1 MKKSVG
7 FNWGPSAVSTTYWTG
22 FRLSD
27 LLKHCGAKT
36 PLEGARYVHFKG
48 VEKELPQVRR
58 LRMPVSPMHREMLRR
73 SCECLRCGV
82 LCACHPQQSFATQC
96 CPCLLHAAM
105 NRPLCAADQ
114 ARYGLLS
121 LGVLLYTSGQALP
134 THAH

>member
-48 VEKELPQVRR
+48 VAKELPQVRQQQTS
-58 LRMPVSPMHREMLRR
+58 LPVAQRPPLLQVS
-73 SCECLRCGV
+73 
-82 LCACHPQQSFATQC
+82 ACNASSK
-96 CPCLLHAAM
+96 AA
-105 NRPLCAADQ
+105 RDQ
-114 ARYGLLS
+114 APCCAWCPSAQQTQSQRKS
-121 LGVLLYTSGQALP
+121 AVSCLGCAVHIYILR
-134 THAH
+134 